1 MNDYILFTVLNIL
14 YEYIV
19 EVIVNSINIV
29 KNIIELILLDV
40 KKHTGAKT
48 IPQITKSFPENLWVL
63 YQVSWLDK
71 VHLVRI
77 PIMELLLILGI

>member
-40 KKHTGAKT
+40 KK
-48 IPQITKSFPENLWVL
+48 
-63 YQVSWLDK
+63 
-71 VHLVRI
+71 
-77 PIMELLLILGI
+77 M

>member
-48 IPQITKSFPENLWVL
+48 RPQITKSFPENL
-63 YQVSWLDK
+63 
-71 VHLVRI
+71 
-77 PIMELLLILGI
+77 

>member
-1 MNDYILFTVLNIL
+1 MNDYILFTVLNTL

-40 KKHTGAKT
+40 KSILEQK
-48 IPQITKSFPENLWVL
+48 L
-63 YQVSWLDK
+63 YHK
-71 VHLVRI
+71 
-77 PIMELLLILGI
+77 

>member
-48 IPQITKSFPENLWVL
+48 IQQIKKSFQENL
-63 YQVSWLDK
+63 
-71 VHLVRI
+71 
-77 PIMELLLILGI
+77 